1 VDAWGRLAYDA
12 MFAGIL
18 GMALLGVV
26 IYELLELA
34 EARLCRWT
42 RVER

>member
-1 VDAWGRLAYDA
+1 
-12 MFAGIL
+12 
-18 GMALLGVV
+18 MALLGVV

-34 EARLCRWT
+34 ESRLCRWT